1 MNVIHMKKPGVY
13 KRPARALEPGKPF
26 RMRDPK
32 TYEWS
37 TFIPVRIIPNTT
49 LGICSQ
55 CALCGNNGEACN
67 ARWENKPWEDGF
79 MFITF
84 IGLCERHIKGFP
96 FMKMYQNGVMVFKR
110 ADDLLEDL

>member
-49 LGICSQ
+49 MGICSQ
-55 CALCGNNGEACN
+55 CAFCIDNCGYCN
-67 ARWENKPWEDGF
+67 IVWEPKPTEDNS
-79 MFITF
+79 MFIHFT
-84 IGLCERHIKGFP
+84 GLCTKYIKGVS
-96 FMKMYQNGVMVFKR
+96 FMNMYKNGAVVFKR
-110 ADDLLEDL
+110 VDDLLEEL